1 MANPFPF
8 SGGAILNASDLNSIG
23 ESETDW
29 TPTFS
34 SGVTVGNGTLSGT
47 YQRVNDFV
55 VVQGQFILGSTSA
68 ITGDVRVD
76 DPVTASDT
84 YEHAV
89 SITCQFV
96 NVSAVQFVIGAAK
109 RVFGGGILLQYA
121 KQDTTTPAGNSLAAL
136 SATAPFTWAVSDR
149 IVWTGVYRVGS

>member
-34 SGVTVGNGTLSGT
+34 TGVTVGNGTVSGT
-47 YQRVNDFV
+47 YQRINDLI
-55 VVQGQFILGSTSA
+55 VVQGSFELGSTSA

-76 DPVTASDT
+76 LPVDASGSFELSVGT
-84 YEHAV
+84 
-89 SITCQFV
+89 TCMLRDQ
-96 NVSAVQFVIGAAK
+96 SAGREYQGAALTFSGSQVRL
-109 RVFGGGILLQYA
+109 RVLQR
-121 KQDTTTPAGNSLAAL
+121 DTGNNYVFAAAI
-136 SATAPFTWAVSDR
+136 SSSNPMTWATGDR
-149 IVWTGVYRVGS
+149 IQWTQIYRVGS